1 MKVRLL
7 SLLTIITSLSMGPVA
22 LAGTVGALNWDG
34 TSSYITDSANSER
47 AYIQLGLYKTY
58 TYVDLLDAIDT
69 DPILDGYRIATAQD
83 AVSFYNSISGSSI
96 RYTTPWSSAEVA
108 GVTDGIFGSNY
119 DSVSDYAWF
128 LTGGNDL
135 TSVGFIG
142 LYSEAIGYSIGY
154 QRAFS
159 NITAIDNTKTI
170 SWLLVTDTYEV
181 SAVPIPAAL
190 FMFAPA
196 LLGFLGFRRKR
207 QA

>member
-1 MKVRLL
+1 
-7 SLLTIITSLSMGPVA
+7 MGPIA

-34 TSSYITDSANSER
+34 TSSYITDSVNSER
-47 AYIQLGLYKTY
+47 AYIQLGLYQTY
-58 TYVDLLDAIDT
+58 THVDLLDAIDT
-69 DPILDGYRIATAQD
+69 DPILDGYRIATTKD

-96 RYTTPWSSAEVA
+96 KHTTPETSAEVA

-154 QRAFS
+154 RRAFS

-170 SWLLVTDTYEV
+170 SWLLVTDTYDV

>member
-1 MKVRLL
+1 
-7 SLLTIITSLSMGPVA
+7 MGPVA

-34 TSSYITDSANSER
+34 ASSYITDSANSER

-58 TYVDLLDAIDT
+58 EYKELLGAIDT
-69 DPILDGYRIATAQD
+69 DPILDGYRIATAKD
-83 AVSFYNSISGSSI
+83 AVSFYNSISGSSV
-96 RYTTPWSSAEVA
+96 RHTADWTSAEVP

-119 DSVSDYAWF
+119 NSVSDYAWF
-128 LTGGNDL
+128 LTGGSD
-135 TSVGFIG
+135 TESVGYIT
-142 LYSEAIGYSIGY
+142 LSIEDIGYSIGY

-159 NITAIDNTKTI
+159 NITAVEAYNTI

>member
-1 MKVRLL
+1 MNTRLL
-7 SLLTIITSLSMGPVA
+7 SLLTIIASLSMGPVA

-34 TSSYITDSANSER
+34 ASSYITDSANSER

-58 TYVDLLDAIDT
+58 KYVDLLDAIDT
-69 DPILDGYRIATAQD
+69 DPILDGYRIATAKD

-128 LTGGNDL
+128 LTGGTDTN
-135 TSVGFIG
+135 SVGYIA
-142 LYSEAIGYSIGY
+142 LSSEDIGYSIGY
-154 QRAFS
+154 ERAYFNIEEVDVS
-159 NITAIDNTKTI
+159 NTI